1 MSSPV
6 VLITG
11 ALTGIGRAAAIIF
24 AQEGAH
30 IVVSGRRDKQGQ
42 ELVAELQGLGAE
54 AIFVRSDVRK
64 DEDVRN
70 LVDQTVKRFGRLDIA
85 VNNAGTEGSPGLV
98 TDQTAESYAATFD
111 TNVLGTLLSMKHEL
125 RVMLPQGSGS
135 IVNVS
140 SAYGSVGAAGASVYV
155 ASKHAVEGLTKS
167 AALEVAG
174 TGVRVNVVAPGTTDT
189 GMLTRFTSTDENKS
203 ALVSTVPVKRLA
215 KPKELGVSENV
226 TILDDGGNLK
236 AFGRMDGAPI
246 PTIEM
251 AQNKAYTALLGVS
264 TQDFFNFI
272 QGDPSLLAGIPTLA
286 RMAAWG
292 GGFPIRVNGEVVGAI
307 GVSGAPTVQND
318 VDCARAALALVSDE
332 VQLARIAGGFPS

>member
-54 AIFVRSDVRK
+54 AIFVRADVRNE
-64 DEDVRN
+64 DDVRN

-85 VNNAGTEGSPGLV
+85 VNNAATEGLRGLV
-98 TDQTAESYAATFD
+98 TEQTADSYAATFD
-111 TNVLGTLLSMKHEL
+111 SNVLGVLLSMKHEL

-135 IVNVS
+135 IVNIS
-140 SAYGSVGAAGASVYV
+140 STYGHVGAAGASVYV

-174 TGVRVNVVAPGTTDT
+174 TGVRVNVIAVGATDT
-189 GMLTRFTSTDENKS
+189 GMLTRFTSTEANKA
-203 ALVSTVPVKRLA
+203 ALVTTVPLKRLA
-215 KPKELGVSENV
+215 TPEEIAQVIAFVGSAKASYMTGSSIPV
-226 TILDDGGNLK
+226 DGGK
-236 AFGRMDGAPI
+236 
-246 PTIEM
+246 
-251 AQNKAYTALLGVS
+251 
-264 TQDFFNFI
+264 
-272 QGDPSLLAGIPTLA
+272 LAH
-286 RMAAWG
+286 
-292 GGFPIRVNGEVVGAI
+292 
-307 GVSGAPTVQND
+307 
-318 VDCARAALALVSDE
+318 
-332 VQLARIAGGFPS
+332 

>member
-11 ALTGIGRAAAIIF
+11 ALTGIGRAAAVVF
-24 AQEGAH
+24 AQEGARV
-30 IVVSGRRDKQGQ
+30 VVSGRRDKQGQ

-85 VNNAGTEGSPGLV
+85 VNNAGTEGVPGPV
-98 TDQTAESYAATFD
+98 TEQTAESFAATFD

-125 RVMLPQGSGS
+125 RVMLNQGSGS

-174 TGVRVNVVAPGTTDT
+174 TGVRVNVVAPGTTNT
-189 GMLTRFTSTDENKS
+189 SMLTRFTSTDQNKA

-215 KPKELGVSENV
+215 TSEEIAHVIAFVASENASYMTGSSIPV
-226 TILDDGGNLK
+226 DGG
-236 AFGRMDGAPI
+236 M
-246 PTIEM
+246 
-251 AQNKAYTALLGVS
+251 
-264 TQDFFNFI
+264 
-272 QGDPSLLAGIPTLA
+272 
-286 RMAAWG
+286 
-292 GGFPIRVNGEVVGAI
+292 
-307 GVSGAPTVQND
+307 
-318 VDCARAALALVSDE
+318 
-332 VQLARIAGGFPS
+332 IAG